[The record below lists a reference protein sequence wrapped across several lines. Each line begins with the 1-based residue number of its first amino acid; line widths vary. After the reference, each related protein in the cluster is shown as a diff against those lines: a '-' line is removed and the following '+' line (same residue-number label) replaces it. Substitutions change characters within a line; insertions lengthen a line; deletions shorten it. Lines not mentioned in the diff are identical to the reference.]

1 MVMIL
6 MKMMILIKAMM
17 QMMMK
22 RLKLY
27 TLEVEK
33 LNERKTEMSKI
44 RFKKSLKIS
53 KSLCHEWVSGFFPN
67 FYPRAQKYYE
77 IFVGKYFNNPR

>member
-44 RFKKSLKIS
+44 RFNKSLKIS
-53 KSLCHEWVSGFFPN
+53 KSRFHE
-67 FYPRAQKYYE
+67 A
-77 IFVGKYFNNPR
+77 

>member
-6 MKMMILIKAMM
+6 MKMMILIKA
-17 QMMMK
+17 MMMK

-44 RFKKSLKIS
+44 RFNKSLKVVS
-53 KSLCHEWVSGFFPN
+53 MRRNKSM
-67 FYPRAQKYYE
+67 
-77 IFVGKYFNNPR
+77 VGEF

>member
-1 MVMIL
+1 MNSNMVMIL
-6 MKMMILIKAMM
+6 MKMMILIKA
-17 QMMMK
+17 MMMK

-44 RFKKSLKIS
+44 RFNKSLKIS
-53 KSLCHEWVSGFFPN
+53 KSRFHE
-67 FYPRAQKYYE
+67 A
-77 IFVGKYFNNPR
+77 

>member
-1 MVMIL
+1 MVMLL
-6 MKMMILIKAMM
+6 MKMMILIKA
-17 QMMMK
+17 MMMK

-44 RFKKSLKIS
+44 RFNKSLKVS
-53 KSLCHEWVSGFFPN
+53 KSRFHE
-67 FYPRAQKYYE
+67 A
-77 IFVGKYFNNPR
+77 

>member
-1 MVMIL
+1 MIL

-44 RFKKSLKIS
+44 RFNKSLKIS
-53 KSLCHEWVSGFFPN
+53 KSRFHE
-67 FYPRAQKYYE
+67 A
-77 IFVGKYFNNPR
+77 

>member
-1 MVMIL
+1 MIL

-44 RFKKSLKIS
+44 RFNKSLK
-53 KSLCHEWVSGFFPN
+53 VVAMSG
-67 FYPRAQKYYE
+67 
-77 IFVGKYFNNPR
+77 